1 MNDVESIYGKSN
13 VVGRRVSMLRKKK
26 GMNQHELAEELA
38 EKGIIISTSAI
49 SKLENQTRKV
59 TDMELIALAEILDAD
74 IKELLYSDNL
84 YS

>member
-13 VVGRRVSMLRKKK
+13 VVGRRVSILRKKK
-26 GMNQHELAEELA
+26 GMKQHELAEELA

-59 TDMELIALAEILDAD
+59 TDIELIALAEILDAD